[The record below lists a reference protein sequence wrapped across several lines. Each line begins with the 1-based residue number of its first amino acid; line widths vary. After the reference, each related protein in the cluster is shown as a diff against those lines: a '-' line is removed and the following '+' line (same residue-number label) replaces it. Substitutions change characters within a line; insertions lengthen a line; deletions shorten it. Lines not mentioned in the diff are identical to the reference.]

1 VPMIIAEKEM
11 QDGQEFQKDAC
22 FVVRYIALFQVLVIN
37 NELHL
42 GE

>member
-1 VPMIIAEKEM
+1 MIVAGKEK
-11 QDGQEFQKDAC
+11 QDGPECQKDAC
-22 FVVRYIALFQVLVIN
+22 FVVRSISLFEVLIMT

>member
-1 VPMIIAEKEM
+1 MCVAVKER
-11 QDGQEFQKDAC
+11 QDGPEFQKDAC
-22 FVVRYIALFQVLVIN
+22 FVVRSISLFEVLVLT

>member
-1 VPMIIAEKEM
+1 MIIAEKER
-11 QDGQEFQKDAC
+11 QDGPECQKYAC
-22 FVVRYIALFQVLVIN
+22 FVVRYIDLFQVLVIT